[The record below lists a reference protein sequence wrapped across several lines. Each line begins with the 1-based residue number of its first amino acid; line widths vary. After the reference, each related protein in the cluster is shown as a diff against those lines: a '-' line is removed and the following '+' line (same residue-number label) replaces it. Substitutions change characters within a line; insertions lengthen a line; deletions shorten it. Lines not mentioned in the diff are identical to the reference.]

1 MHASSSSMTDKVS
14 GAAHRNR
21 TAKADP
27 TEWHGHRIVTE
38 DDLGAVFDPE
48 ADEAERV
55 RLARRRRLRH
65 RIVIG
70 VLVFA
75 LLLAALFAQAVLRGW
90 IVLSEPEPA
99 PTASAECPAGPFT
112 YQSPDS
118 VTVNV
123 FNTTPTPGLATQVS
137 DALAERGFV
146 RGTVGNSTVN
156 REGMTAIIISGPNGE
171 AAAFT
176 LQQQI
181 PGTQYVQDDR
191 DGSIVDVV
199 LGSGYTSLVPAENVA
214 TTAAGPMSC
223 PWTTETTP
231 PAPAPAG

>member
-1 MHASSSSMTDKVS
+1 MTDKTS
-14 GAAHRNR
+14 GPAHRNR

-38 DDLGAVFDPE
+38 DDLGVVFDPE

-55 RLARRRRLRH
+55 RLAGRRRRRH
-65 RIVIG
+65 RIVIA
-70 VLVFA
+70 VLVGV

-99 PTASAECPAGPFT
+99 PVASSECPAGPFS
-112 YQSPDS
+112 YQPPDT

-123 FNTTPTPGLATQVS
+123 FNTTATPGLATQVS

-156 REGMTAIIISGPNGE
+156 REGMTAIIISGPEGE

-181 PGTQYVQDDR
+181 PGTQYIQDER
-191 DGSIVDVV
+191 EGSVVDVV
-199 LGSGYTSLVPAENVA
+199 LGSGYTTLVPPENVA
-214 TTAAGPMSC
+214 ATAAGPISC
-223 PWTTETTP
+223 PWMTQTP
-231 PAPAPAG
+231 TPAPAG